1 MPREVEVLTVCSAD
15 DITEEAWS
23 AMGFQLAAEVL
34 PGQLCKVQVGLV
46 STPVFSKFQL
56 EFASVKQAAE
66 SDARRGVSQ

>member
-1 MPREVEVLTVCSAD
+1 
-15 DITEEAWS
+15 
-23 AMGFQLAAEVL
+23 MGFQLAAEVL

-56 EFASVKQAAE
+56 EFASVKQAGE